1 MKHTASSTLSLWLAA
16 GMLAIAVNPAM
27 AQKTGKSTTSNP
39 PPSADLAYTISAVQK
54 GLSLNGNAS
63 LQWRASEGRY
73 SIVSETRASIVGKIL
88 DAKSEGLIDATGLV
102 PQTSFEKRFRK
113 EATTTTFDR
122 QEKVIRFG
130 AADNTYPLQGGEQ
143 DRNSIIWQLATI
155 ARSTPAKFKS
165 GSTIAAVVAGQKNA
179 EAWSF
184 KVGKSETIK
193 SGIGDVSAIKV
204 SKVLGNSDKDQ
215 KIDLWL
221 APSQNWYPVRIR
233 FSESDGDFIEQTVSK
248 ITPQ

>member
-1 MKHTASSTLSLWLAA
+1 MLLSL
-16 GMLAIAVNPAM
+16 
-27 AQKTGKSTTSNP
+27 
-39 PPSADLAYTISAVQK
+39 
-54 GLSLNGNAS
+54 
-63 LQWRASEGRY
+63 
-73 SIVSETRASIVGKIL
+73 
-88 DAKSEGLIDATGLV
+88 
-102 PQTSFEKRFRK
+102 
-113 EATTTTFDR
+113 
-122 QEKVIRFG
+122 
-130 AADNTYPLQGGEQ
+130 Q
-143 DRNSIIWQLATI
+143 D
-155 ARSTPAKFKS
+155 K
-165 GSTIAAVVAGQKNA
+165 KNA